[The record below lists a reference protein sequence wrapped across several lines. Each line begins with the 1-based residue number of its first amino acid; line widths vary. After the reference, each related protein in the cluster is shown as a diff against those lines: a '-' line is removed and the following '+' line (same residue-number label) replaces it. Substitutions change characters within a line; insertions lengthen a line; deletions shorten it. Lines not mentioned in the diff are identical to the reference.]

1 MSNLLIQLPAEY
13 TSAGGEYSYVL
24 SSDGQHIQRSGQAA
38 ASLLPGSGRASQI
51 TAVIPAARL
60 SWHAVSLPPGLQL
73 RSRRHQQRVRAVL
86 DGLLEEKLLDDS
98 SQLHLALDADA
109 EAGQTSWVATCDK
122 AWLQAHLQA
131 LEAAGHAVSR
141 IAPQLWPASTPQLLL
156 SGDADQA
163 QLTVTGLEQKT
174 SLARIPLQA
183 DAALL
188 QALLSQLPPD
198 LPVLAEPQHTRA
210 AEALQRPVSIYTQAQ
225 QLLAASQYRG
235 DLAQFDLDLGGSTRL
250 RRRLLDAWQSFAKAP
265 QWRAAR
271 WAAGIALLAQLLGL
285 NAWAFKEN
293 RAIAQRQQQA
303 KQVLQTTFPP
313 CAGRRRCARADA
325 ARAGAAAQQLRR
337 ALQQRRGSPAGRQC
351 CHQRRAERQCTAVP
365 GQAVAHLGP
374 EPYARGTDRCA
385 AKPASHRLPAQPRRR
400 RSAAFLQAQ
409 VQPAMKQPN
418 AIQTALAPLRQHWN
432 ALAQREQNLVLLAGS
447 VVLLALL
454 WWVALAPA
462 LNSLRT
468 APARHAAADRELQAM
483 LQMQAQAELL
493 RQQPQSSS
501 ADAKTLLEQSV
512 AAELGANAKL
522 QWLGQ
527 RAQITLTQA
536 PAPALARWLSQA
548 RDNSH
553 AAVAEMKLNRQTA
566 GNAGDATTRW
576 SGSLLLDLPGSAA
589 Q

>member
-38 ASLLPGSGRASQI
+38 ASLLPASGRASQI

-156 SGDADQA
+156 SGDTDQA
-163 QLTVTGLEQKT
+163 QLTVTGLVQKT

-271 WAAGIALLAQLLGL
+271 WAVGIALLAQLLGL

-303 KQVLQTTFPP
+303 KQVLQTTFPHVP
-313 CAGRRRCARADA
+313 VVVDA
-325 ARAGAAAQQLRR
+325 
-337 ALQQRRGSPAGRQC
+337 P
-351 CHQRRAERQCTAVP
+351 
-365 GQAVAHLGP
+365 
-374 EPYARGTDRCA
+374 
-385 AKPASHRLPAQPRRR
+385 
-400 RSAAFLQAQ
+400 
-409 VQPAMKQPN
+409 VQM
-418 AIQTALAPLRQHWN
+418 
-432 ALAQREQNLVLLAGS
+432 QREL
-447 VVLLALL
+447 
-454 WWVALAPA
+454 
-462 LNSLRT
+462 
-468 APARHAAADRELQAM
+468 
-483 LQMQAQAELL
+483 ELL
-493 RQQPQSSS
+493 RSNSGALSSS
-501 ADAKTLLEQSV
+501 DAEALLAASAAISGVQNASALQYQDKQLRISGLSLTPEALTDAQQSLQATGYQLSPEGAD
-512 AAELGANAKL
+512 
-522 QWLGQ
+522 
-527 RAQITLTQA
+527 
-536 PAPALARWLSQA
+536 
-548 RDNSH
+548 
-553 AAVAEMKLNRQTA
+553 
-566 GNAGDATTRW
+566 
-576 SGSLLLDLPGSAA
+576 LLLSSKPKSS
-589 Q
+589 QP